1 MYLRIKN
8 FQKAGHRN
16 NSHNTVM
23 PIKPEDNP
31 KPFKKGQSGN
41 PNGRPK
47 GRRNRA
53 TIARE
58 WLEVE
63 QNVTNPITGQKETL
77 QQQDLITLAQ
87 IKAAREG
94 STQAFN
100 ALMDS
105 AYGKIEQTIE
115 LTEGKKPTWFD
126 EAT

>member
-1 MYLRIKN
+1 MAFPNDGEK
-8 FQKAGHRN
+8 FQ
-16 NSHNTVM
+16 
-23 PIKPEDNP
+23 
-31 KPFKKGQSGN
+31 KGQSGN

-47 GRRNRA
+47 GKRNRA

-115 LTEGKKPTWFD
+115 FTEGKKPTWFD

>member
-1 MYLRIKN
+1 MANKD
-8 FQKAGHRN
+8 
-16 NSHNTVM
+16 
-23 PIKPEDNP
+23 IKPRWQ
-31 KPFKKGQSGN
+31 KGESGN
-41 PNGRPK
+41 PKGRPK

-53 TIARE
+53 TIALE

-77 QQQDLITLAQ
+77 QQQDLIILAQ
-87 IKAAREG
+87 IKVAREG
-94 STQAFN
+94 STQAYN

-115 LTEGKKPTWFD
+115 FTDGKKPTWFD

>member
-1 MYLRIKN
+1 MANKD
-8 FQKAGHRN
+8 
-16 NSHNTVM
+16 
-23 PIKPEDNP
+23 IKPRWQ
-31 KPFKKGQSGN
+31 KGESGN

-53 TIARE
+53 TIALE

-77 QQQDLITLAQ
+77 QQQDLIILAQ
-87 IKAAREG
+87 IKVAREG
-94 STQAFN
+94 STQAYN

-115 LTEGKKPTWFD
+115 FTDGKKPTWFD